1 VVVLEVSCRGGCCV
15 AGATTVVDA
24 RGNPRKLVNARKEDR
39 IDEIPTDILGALDF
53 MVDKLVFR
61 QRTSQEECC
70 QGIER

>member
-1 VVVLEVSCRGGCCV
+1 
-15 AGATTVVDA
+15 
-24 RGNPRKLVNARKEDR
+24 
-39 IDEIPTDILGALDF
+39 LDF